1 MSLIYKNCIR
11 KVTVLYVLKAKK
23 IKKKNTKP
31 NYFKF
36 YSCQINTL
44 LINEKEK
51 VGIVITY
58 YFAWV
63 FSIKNGFWTERKE
76 IRSKEVEKFI

>member
-11 KVTVLYVLKAKK
+11 KVTVLYVLKATK

>member
-11 KVTVLYVLKAKK
+11 KVTVLYVLKVTK
-23 IKKKNTKP
+23 IKKKHTKP

-76 IRSKEVEKFI
+76 IKSKEVEKFI

>member
-1 MSLIYKNCIR
+1 MGI
-11 KVTVLYVLKAKK
+11 
-23 IKKKNTKP
+23 
-31 NYFKF
+31 
-36 YSCQINTL
+36 L

-63 FSIKNGFWTERKE
+63 FSIKNGFWTEMKE